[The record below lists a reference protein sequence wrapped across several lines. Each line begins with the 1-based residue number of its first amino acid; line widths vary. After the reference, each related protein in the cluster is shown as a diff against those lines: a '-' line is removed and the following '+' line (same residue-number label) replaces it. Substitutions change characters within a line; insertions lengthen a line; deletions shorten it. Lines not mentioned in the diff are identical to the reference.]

1 MMKDFETLE
10 ISIPADS
17 DGYVLLKCPSCGE
30 RFMLL
35 VEDIEDDTNLDIWC
49 PNCGLKHQDYL
60 DDETINLAERMIE
73 NKVADILN
81 EFSATMKKSFKNS
94 EIRIKTEKIK
104 KQPEIPIGRKTGD
117 FEEKYYECCKKKAKI
132 SSIKNLEGGYCPF
145 CGEIV
150 DGD

>member
-35 VEDIEDDTNLDIWC
+35 VDDIEDDTNLDIWC

-81 EFSATMKKSFKNS
+81 EFSATMKKVS
-94 EIRIKTEKIK
+94 KTQKLELK
-104 KQPEIPIGRKTGD
+104 PRKL
-117 FEEKYYECCKKKAKI
+117 K
-132 SSIKNLEGGYCPF
+132 SSQRYP
-145 CGEIV
+145 
-150 DGD
+150 

>member
-1 MMKDFETLE
+1 
-10 ISIPADS
+10 
-17 DGYVLLKCPSCGE
+17 
-30 RFMLL
+30 MLL
-35 VEDIEDDTNLDIWC
+35 VDDIEDDTNLDIWC

>member
-35 VEDIEDDTNLDIWC
+35 VDDIEDDTNLDIWC

-81 EFSATMKKSFKNS
+81 EFSATMKKKFQKLRN
-94 EIRIKTEKIK
+94 
-104 KQPEIPIGRKTGD
+104 
-117 FEEKYYECCKKKAKI
+117 
-132 SSIKNLEGGYCPF
+132 
-145 CGEIV
+145 
-150 DGD
+150 

>member
-1 MMKDFETLE
+1 MKDFETLE

-35 VEDIEDDTNLDIWC
+35 VDDIEDDTNLDIWC

-60 DDETINLAERMIE
+60 DDETINLAERMID

-94 EIRIKTEKIK
+94 DIKIKTEKIK
-104 KQPEIPIGRKTGD
+104 KQPEIPIGRKL
-117 FEEKYYECCKKKAKI
+117 EILKKNIMSVARKKQKLVA
-132 SSIKNLEGGYCPF
+132 
-145 CGEIV
+145 
-150 DGD
+150 

>member
-35 VEDIEDDTNLDIWC
+35 VDDIEDDTNLYIWC

-104 KQPEIPIGRKTGD
+104 KQPEIPLSLIH
-117 FEEKYYECCKKKAKI
+117 I
-132 SSIKNLEGGYCPF
+132 SEPTRPY
-145 CGEIV
+145 
-150 DGD
+150 